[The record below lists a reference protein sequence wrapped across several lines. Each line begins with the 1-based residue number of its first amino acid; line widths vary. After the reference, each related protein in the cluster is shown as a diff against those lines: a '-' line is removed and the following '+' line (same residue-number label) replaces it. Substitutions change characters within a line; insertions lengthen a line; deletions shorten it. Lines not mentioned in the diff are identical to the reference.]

1 MNPLYLASGSPRRRE
16 LLTQIGVPFSVVSA
30 PIDETPLPGESAPAY
45 VERLARAKAAA
56 GLASLTDPVQ
66 ALRGHARSH
75 RSGHDLESSA
85 VPVGAGVPAKGRLA
99 APGERAV
106 VLGADTAVVLDG
118 RILGKPQNREDALA
132 MLADLSGR
140 EHQVLTAVALTDGL
154 RTQSLCVTSKV
165 GFRLISDEEAQRY
178 WASGEPADKAGGYA
192 IQGLGAVFVTGLSGS
207 YSAVVGLPL
216 SETADLLGQFG
227 VACWQLTMPTPEV
240 TNPQ

>member
-16 LLTQIGVPFSVVSA
+16 LLAQIGVPFSVVSA
-30 PIDETPLPGESAPAY
+30 PIDETPLPNESAPAY

-56 GLASLTDPVQ
+56 GLAC
-66 ALRGHARSH
+66 
-75 RSGHDLESSA
+75 LEG
-85 VPVGAGVPAKGRLA
+85 P
-99 APGERAV
+99 AV

-118 RILGKPQNREDALA
+118 RILGKPENREDALA

-140 EHQVLTAVALTDGL
+140 EHQVLTAVALSEGQ
-154 RTQSLCVTSKV
+154 RGHSLCVPSKV
-165 GFRLISDEEAQRY
+165 RFRAISAEEAQRY

-216 SETADLLGQFG
+216 SETAELLGQFG
-227 VACWQLTMPTPEV
+227 IACWQSPAHTPEV
-240 TNPQ
+240 TNQR

>member
-1 MNPLYLASGSPRRRE
+1 MNPLHLASGSPRRRE

-30 PIDETPLPGESAPAY
+30 PIDETPLPDESAPAY

-56 GLASLTDPVQ
+56 GLAC
-66 ALRGHARSH
+66 
-75 RSGHDLESSA
+75 LEG
-85 VPVGAGVPAKGRLA
+85 P
-99 APGERAV
+99 AV

-118 RILGKPQNREDALA
+118 RILGKPENRDDALA

-140 EHQVLTAVALTDGL
+140 EHQVLTAVALSDGQ
-154 RTQSLCVTSKV
+154 RVHSLCVTSKV
-165 GFRLISDEEAQRY
+165 RFRAISAEEAQRY

-216 SETADLLGQFG
+216 SETAELLGQFG
-227 VACWQLTMPTPEV
+227 IACWQSPPHTPEV
-240 TNPQ
+240 TNQR